1 MSAAISFAAPD
12 EETADCFSVQ
22 RGRRQGWLKPEGLD
36 EICAFIT
43 PAKGDS
49 MHFSGSYRCEYMRKC
64 YEDPNI
70 R

>member
-1 MSAAISFAAPD
+1 MD
-12 EETADCFSVQ
+12 GEVG
-22 RGRRQGWLKPEGLD
+22 RGQGWLKAEGLQ
-36 EICAFIT
+36 EICNFIT

-64 YEDPNI
+64 FEDPNI